1 MIVYDG
7 ILLTR
12 PRQNLQNIEQRMYKV
27 QNDHIELLSCK
38 YQISKMYA
46 KIIVTKYNDIQE
58 MKLYNYVLS
67 KYQNVSKFKFINHLQ
82 YVKYTF

>member
-12 PRQNLQNIEQRMYKV
+12 PRQNLKNIEQRSIK
-27 QNDHIELLSCK
+27 NNHIELLSCK

-46 KIIVTKYNDIQE
+46 KIIVTIYNDIQE

>member
-12 PRQNLQNIEQRMYKV
+12 PRQNLQNIEQRSIK
-27 QNDHIELLSCK
+27 NNHIELLSCK

-46 KIIVTKYNDIQE
+46 KNIVTKYNDIQE
-58 MKLYNYVLS
+58 MKLYNHVLS